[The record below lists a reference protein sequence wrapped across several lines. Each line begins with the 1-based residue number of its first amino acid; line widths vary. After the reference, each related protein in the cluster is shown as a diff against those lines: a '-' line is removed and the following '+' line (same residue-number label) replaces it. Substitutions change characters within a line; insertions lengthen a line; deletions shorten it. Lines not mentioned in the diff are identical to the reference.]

1 MSSLSDIIAAAKA
14 QIKTSTSESK
24 STLSNTFSIGT
35 NDIKGEVKSFVPNLI
50 QGATRQVTGGIN
62 QALNAG
68 LTDVRGGVSDIL
80 HGNFNGGLE
89 RILSGPSDV
98 LGSLGKT
105 FGLSTGSKLSNPG
118 GVAPGNSLEGIL
130 ARSDPQLSFN
140 WYCQLPVVTAIGG
153 QPKGLPWFFVEE
165 ATLAFR
171 TFTPVSRFY
180 QGRQQHIPGSY
191 TVDALSLA
199 IYADTANL
207 ALDYLTSWQ
216 GAIMKNMKRTDAD
229 KSGGGF
235 GRPKDY
241 YKTIP
246 IYLLSNDKKTLCVIE
261 YTECWP
267 ETIQAYSLNSGSSE
281 RIVNHVTFSTGD
293 VFVTLFGVS
302 NTSSKGMLPF
312 VQDAAS
318 SLVNF
323 AASSVLGA
331 ARSLFG

>member
-1 MSSLSDIIAAAKA
+1 MSSLTDIIAAAKA

-35 NDIKGEVKSFVPNLI
+35 NDVRGEVKSFVPNLI
-50 QGATRQVTGGIN
+50 QGATRQVTGGLN
-62 QALNAG
+62 QALTTG
-68 LTDVRGGVSDIL
+68 LADVKGGVSDIL
-80 HGNFNGGLE
+80 HGNFSGGLDK
-89 RILSGPSDV
+89 ILSSPSDV
-98 LGSLGKT
+98 MGSLSKT
-105 FGLSTGSKLSNPG
+105 FGISTGTNLSNPG
-118 GVAPGNSLEGIL
+118 GVAPGNSLDGIL
-130 ARSDPQLSFN
+130 ARSDPQMSYN
-140 WYCQLPVVTAIGG
+140 WYAELPIVTPIGG
-153 QPKGLPWFFVEE
+153 QPKGLPWYFVEE

-180 QGRQQHIPGSY
+180 QGRQQHIPSSY
-191 TVDALSLA
+191 SVDSLSLA
-199 IYADTANL
+199 IYADTSNI

-216 GAIMKNMKRTDAD
+216 GAVMRNMRRTDAD
-229 KSGGGF
+229 KAGGGF

-302 NTSSKGMLPF
+302 NSQSKGMLPF

-318 SLVNF
+318 ALVSF
-323 AASSVLGA
+323 AAKTVLG
-331 ARSLFG
+331 